1 MSTSDDA
8 IQTNGS
14 MERATRSASRRNTVS
29 ERRQNILQ
37 QKQTDHLPS
46 LGPDMPNA
54 KVAWRQMMQLR
65 EENKRLRWELAE
77 AEKDLETVHN
87 NHQQEIEQLQFQIQ
101 ELEEERNHTKE
112 SLVQLE
118 HRYQELYHTFQS
130 EVEEEAQRRLEDAA
144 RTLVLSP
151 ENRPVTQQNDL
162 LKTVEL
168 HVRQVEDKHTAE
180 ALYLMRQAQKKA
192 AQLEQELATERQ
204 QIAIERQNIHNLQ
217 VSAREQAQLRKRI
230 VTERLQARYTLTLTL
245 MTSIFLVLLPIFQLV
260 AFWLLHIH
268 YTTPIIYALFAPLLL
283 FIVLAAIFSYLRSS
297 TRIITTSVP
306 HKAKAPDN
314 KEEKKDEKK

>member
-8 IQTNGS
+8 IQTNGP

-77 AEKDLETVHN
+77 AEKDLEVIHS
-87 NHQQEIEQLQFQIQ
+87 NHQQEIEQLQFQVQ
-101 ELEEERNHTKE
+101 ELEEERDHIKE

-151 ENRPVTQQNDL
+151 ENRPPVAQNDL

-180 ALYLMRQAQKKA
+180 ALYLMRQAQRKA

-217 VSAREQAQLRKRI
+217 LSAREQAQLRKRI

-245 MTSIFLVLLPIFQLV
+245 MTTVFLVLLPILQLIV
-260 AFWLLHIH
+260 FSLLHIR
-268 YTTPIIYALFAPLLL
+268 YTTPMIFALFAPLLL
-283 FIVLAAIFSYLRSS
+283 CVVLAAVFSYFRSS
-297 TRIITTSVP
+297 TRLITTSVP
-306 HKAKAPDN
+306 QKAPAK
-314 KEEKKDEKK
+314 KEEKKEEKK